1 MRLSPFFELWVDERC
16 VSSLAHSV
24 AGDLP
29 AQCGVRV
36 SPASSGSHTKEDVVL
51 KYGDKA
57 V

>member
-1 MRLSPFFELWVDERC
+1 MCLSPFLELWADERC
-16 VSSLAHSV
+16 VSSMVHPV
-24 AGDLP
+24 VGDLP